1 MSSHPSSDLARQ
13 AIQPLEGAM
22 RSYINHENIR
32 RYRKLIAIS
41 EGDSCRDE
49 ARHQTLLRLLAE
61 EVAKELPPE
70 DLPGPRRL
78 LI

>member
-1 MSSHPSSDLARQ
+1 
-13 AIQPLEGAM
+13 M

-70 DLPGPRRL
+70 DLPGPRCL

>member
-1 MSSHPSSDLARQ
+1 
-13 AIQPLEGAM
+13 M

-49 ARHQTLLRLLAE
+49 APHQTLLRLLTE

>member
-1 MSSHPSSDLARQ
+1 MQ
-13 AIQPLEGAM
+13 
-22 RSYINHENIR
+22 RSFVNHENIR
-32 RYRKLIAIS
+32 RYRKLIATS
-41 EGDSCRDE
+41 EADPSRDE